1 MFQQTNKN
9 LPTWYLNYGKLLTEE
24 EAAVAVFSE
33 DAKERL
39 KQYLDSNDNLLTAI
53 EEQYRAVPENQIKEV
68 YIELSTEKFK
78 VQPGDGLSL
87 VIDKTDS
94 TNPTIIASIENDS
107 TLVGNLDLT
116 TAAGMVYNH
125 GS

>member
-68 YIELSTEKFK
+68 YIIQIPSW
-78 VQPGDGLSL
+78 
-87 VIDKTDS
+87 
-94 TNPTIIASIENDS
+94 
-107 TLVGNLDLT
+107 
-116 TAAGMVYNH
+116 
-125 GS
+125 